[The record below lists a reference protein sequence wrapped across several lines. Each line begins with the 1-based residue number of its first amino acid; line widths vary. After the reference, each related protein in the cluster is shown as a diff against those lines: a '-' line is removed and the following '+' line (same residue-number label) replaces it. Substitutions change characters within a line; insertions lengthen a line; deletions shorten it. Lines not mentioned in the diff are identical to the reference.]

1 MHCLFI
7 NLFHLW
13 QLHPN
18 INWVMAFGVA
28 LNGTLVQC
36 TSTHN
41 NIRCCKIAAIQP
53 DSTLHWEIVGKRE
66 RESESYQTDRE
77 RSPKHMQH
85 MNKIA
90 FSKGVTKL
98 SLNHKNTFR
107 CLLVVRFS
115 RVFCHS
121 IVCVCECVFMSAF
134 QHYYNTKN
142 ERGIVKYATIDIE
155 NTTAGSG
162 TNHVPAMCIVFAHR

>member
-28 LNGTLVQC
+28 LNGTLVQW

-41 NIRCCKIAAIQP
+41 NFRCCKIAAIQP
-53 DSTLHWEIVGKRE
+53 DSTLHWEIVRKRE

-121 IVCVCECVFMSAF
+121 IVCVWVRFYERISTLL
-134 QHYYNTKN
+134 QHQKWTWHREVRNY
-142 ERGIVKYATIDIE
+142 RHRKYDSRQR
-155 NTTAGSG
+155 NKSRSG
-162 TNHVPAMCIVFAHR
+162 NVHCICT